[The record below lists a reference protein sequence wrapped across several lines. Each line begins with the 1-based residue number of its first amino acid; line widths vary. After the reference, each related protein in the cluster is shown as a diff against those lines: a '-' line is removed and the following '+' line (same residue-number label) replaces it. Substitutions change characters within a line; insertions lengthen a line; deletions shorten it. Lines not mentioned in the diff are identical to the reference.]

1 MIDIHDLV
9 FDYPN
14 KRALFGINCTIR
26 PGSITALVG
35 PNGAGKTTLIRCV
48 AGLTTPFGGS
58 VTFDGVDV
66 HAFPRECHRRMGYL
80 SDFFGVYDDLTVRQC
95 LTHAARAY
103 DVDQGN
109 VTECVAAAAQKLGL
123 WDRMNEKAGELSR
136 GLRQRLAIA
145 QAIIHTPAFLMLDEP
160 ASGLDP
166 QARDTLS
173 RLLTSLRADGMTILV
188 SSHILAELEDYCTD
202 MLILRDGRVADH
214 RLLSARG
221 DEAIR
226 LMIDLAEP
234 FPALAAMLRNIDGVS
249 EVSVTDGG
257 AALMFSGDGKARHL
271 LLRSLIDK
279 GAAISGLREDQVSLQ
294 QAYFDRMASGA
305 PEAAGEAP

>member
-1 MIDIHDLV
+1 LIDIHDLV
-9 FDYPN
+9 FDYPG

-48 AGLTTPFGGS
+48 AGLTVPFGGS
-58 VTFDGVDV
+58 VAFDGVDV

-103 DVDQGN
+103 DVDRAKVAES
-109 VTECVAAAAQKLGL
+109 VTAAAQKLGL
-123 WDRMNEKAGELSR
+123 RDRLTEKTGELSR

-145 QAIIHTPAFLMLDEP
+145 QAIIHTPDFLMLDEP

-173 RLLTSLRADGMTILV
+173 RLLTNLRADGMTILV

-202 MLILRDGRVADH
+202 MLILRDGRVVDH
-214 RLLSARG
+214 RLLSESAEDTG
-221 DEAIR
+221 IR
-226 LMIDLAEP
+226 LTIDLAEP
-234 FPALAAMLRNIDGVS
+234 FPALVALLQSLDGVS
-249 EVSVTDGG
+249 QVTETDDG
-257 AALMFSGDGKARHL
+257 AALIFTGDGKARHL
-271 LLRSLIDK
+271 LLRTLIDK
-279 GAAISGLREDQVSLQ
+279 GVPVSGLREDQVSLQ
-294 QAYFDRMASGA
+294 QAYFDRMAGGDVS
-305 PEAAGEAP
+305 